1 MELDMGNVRRLTF
14 NPPLT
19 EAEFEGFC
27 AANPDLEI
35 DRDPSGVIIVRR
47 GREGRDDYGDWLLSQ
62 RGTIGSE
69 IDLDDDE
76 RSSAGTEVHNI
87 VHDTENL
94 QALAR
99 MPQMK
104 TIRTV
109 FRQGVWLSAET
120 LSHAGDWKS
129 QGRIFSVILDGKEYF
144 PRYEFNALFQPLP
157 VIRDIL
163 NAFGAV
169 DDPWKIAVWMH
180 FPNGWITEPRPE
192 GPKPVAPKDAL
203 DRPED
208 ILKALK
214 KRRGSY
220 AA

>member
-1 MELDMGNVRRLTF
+1 MELDMGNARRLTF

-27 AANPDLEI
+27 AANPGLEI
-35 DRDPSGVIIVRR
+35 DRDPSGVIVVRR
-47 GREGRDDYGDWLLSQ
+47 RREGRDDYGDWLLSQ
-62 RGTIGSE
+62 RGTISSE

-76 RSSAGTEVHNI
+76 RSSVRTKVHNI
-87 VHDTENL
+87 VQHMENL
-94 QALAR
+94 QELAR
-99 MPQMK
+99 MPLMK

-109 FRQGVWLSAET
+109 FRQGDWLSAET
-120 LSHAGDWKS
+120 VSHAGNWKS

-144 PRYEFNALFQPLP
+144 PRYEFNALYQPLP

-163 NAFGAV
+163 NAFGPV

-180 FPNGWITEPRPE
+180 FPNGWIIEPGPE
-192 GPKPVAPKDAL
+192 GPKAVAPRDAL

-208 ILKALK
+208 ILNALK
-214 KRRGSY
+214 KRQESY
-220 AA
+220 IA